1 MQKNVLLWIIGIIL
15 LIGTPILS
23 SASTGT
29 SGTTAG
35 EKIVSGGDV
44 GIIGIADAAGDVVA
58 AFKFSGSGTIN
69 TTCTVATITV
79 GQIYGCKWG
88 TLTDDQNGSPGAT
101 VSYVY
106 QLYNLGNATG
116 VFNLSIDTT
125 GLPTGWTAILSTTT
139 LTVAEDAMGSFTVQV
154 TMPAETVAND
164 RGTIKVIASTPMDD
178 GSAYVVG
185 SYQYG
190 GDDLL
195 TDSATTT
202 CSSAIIAPTK
212 TYEVQNPGSYTGT
225 STNVPGSVVTYCL
238 QYRNTGNI
246 AADNVTITDMIPKY
260 TTYVTGKIRIGTA
273 GSIYATAVPEDDNA
287 NDGVTLPYANWNV
300 TTTGAVTFSLGSVD
314 AGEAGR
320 LYYQVRID

>member
-1 MQKNVLLWIIGIIL
+1 
-15 LIGTPILS
+15 
-23 SASTGT
+23 
-29 SGTTAG
+29 
-35 EKIVSGGDV
+35 
-44 GIIGIADAAGDVVA
+44 
-58 AFKFSGSGTIN
+58 
-69 TTCTVATITV
+69 
-79 GQIYGCKWG
+79 
-88 TLTDDQNGSPGAT
+88 
-101 VSYVY
+101 
-106 QLYNLGNATG
+106 
-116 VFNLSIDTT
+116 
-125 GLPTGWTAILSTTT
+125 
-139 LTVAEDAMGSFTVQV
+139 VAEDAMGSFTVQV

-190 GDDLL
+190 GADLL

-246 AADNVTITDMIPKY
+246 ATDNVTITDMIPKY